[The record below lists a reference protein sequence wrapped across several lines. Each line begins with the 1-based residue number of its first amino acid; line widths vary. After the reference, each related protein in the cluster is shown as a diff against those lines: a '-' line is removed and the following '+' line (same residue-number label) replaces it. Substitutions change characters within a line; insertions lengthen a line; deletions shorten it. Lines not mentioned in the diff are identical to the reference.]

1 MKRRMSIFT
10 LVELLIVVSV
20 IAILMAL
27 LLPALGKAV
36 EQARSMSCRSNL
48 RQVGAGWNMYAN
60 DHGDV
65 CVFRF
70 TKTDGQNVAW
80 TYSLVS
86 GKYVA
91 KSVMM
96 CPARNRIFSN
106 LGSPEF
112 YDRFWKDPNAGL
124 KNPTESAWSVPDYG
138 INHYFAASVAGLG
151 GLKETV
157 VKLSSF
163 RMPSR
168 TVVFLESAASGG
180 TRTSDPYLVK
190 GAPNVNN
197 CYELPSNG
205 PILWPVHYSGREVNG
220 VFADG
225 HVASSRSRMFWEEG
239 AKDIYTNPG
248 SAFYGPVPTAATSI
262 GVSSWVR
269 HDGVYTRSGY

>member
-48 RQVGAGWNMYAN
+48 RQVGAGWSMYAN

-80 TYSLVS
+80 TYPLVS

-124 KNPTESAWSVPDYG
+124 KNPTESGWSVPDYG
-138 INHYFAASVAGLG
+138 INHYFRR
-151 GLKETV
+151 
-157 VKLSSF
+157 F
-163 RMPSR
+163 
-168 TVVFLESAASGG
+168 
-180 TRTSDPYLVK
+180 
-190 GAPNVNN
+190 
-197 CYELPSNG
+197 
-205 PILWPVHYSGREVNG
+205 
-220 VFADG
+220 
-225 HVASSRSRMFWEEG
+225 RSRAWRIERDGRQTFLIPYAIQNGCFSGKCGIRW
-239 AKDIYTNPG
+239 DTHFG
-248 SAFYGPVPTAATSI
+248 SVFGERRTEC
-262 GVSSWVR
+262 
-269 HDGVYTRSGY
+269 